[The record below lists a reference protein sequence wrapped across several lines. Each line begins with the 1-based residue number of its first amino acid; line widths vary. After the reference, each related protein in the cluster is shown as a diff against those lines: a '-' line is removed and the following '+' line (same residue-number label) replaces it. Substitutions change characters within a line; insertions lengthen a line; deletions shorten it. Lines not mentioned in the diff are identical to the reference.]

1 MTWSTS
7 AANANPTST
16 SSEGSITAA
25 IVESKSPSLNII
37 YSVVCAWCSEK
48 EDYVAGYGDER
59 VRICDTCYRDKKKF
73 RRLQQRKYSFVSIY

>member
-1 MTWSTS
+1 MQILLQPLPKE
-7 AANANPTST
+7 A
-16 SSEGSITAA
+16 
-25 IVESKSPSLNII
+25 SLPQLWKVSRHHLTLF